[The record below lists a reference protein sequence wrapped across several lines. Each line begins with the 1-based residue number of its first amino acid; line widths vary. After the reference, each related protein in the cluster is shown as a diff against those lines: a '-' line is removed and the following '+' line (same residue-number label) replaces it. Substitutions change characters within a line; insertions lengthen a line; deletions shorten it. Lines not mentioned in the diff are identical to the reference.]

1 MSKRFSSVSSDLF
14 AWNHIVYYRYTKERV
29 DSTFFNTPRA
39 LSNLGLW
46 ATRLYPRSDMLSL
59 SVLTIQPKSTLFM
72 KNLKLCE
79 LWTVSVCFH
88 SWCKDCFFLGISFWI
103 FLTDAGGCTGQVEA
117 AGNRLLLPVWKWI
130 SQFNQVHIL
139 IFRLLS
145 QTNLFKGITDINQVL
160 CPFIKC
166 WSLSKFLFSHG
177 YTVLLS
183 MEMQLWIYYS

>member
-1 MSKRFSSVSSDLF
+1 
-14 AWNHIVYYRYTKERV
+14 
-29 DSTFFNTPRA
+29 
-39 LSNLGLW
+39 
-46 ATRLYPRSDMLSL
+46 MLSL

-72 KNLKLCE
+72 KFLKLCE

-103 FLTDAGGCTGQVEA
+103 FLTDAGGCTGQAEA

-183 MEMQLWIYYS
+183 MEMQLWLYIIVKYFWDDFFHTHTKHRKNCECCPGYYLIVNHYSSI

>member
-1 MSKRFSSVSSDLF
+1 M
-14 AWNHIVYYRYTKERV
+14 NYERSLCAFV
-29 DSTFFNTPRA
+29 LDVKIAFFRN
-39 LSNLGLW
+39 
-46 ATRLYPRSDMLSL
+46 
-59 SVLTIQPKSTLFM
+59 
-72 KNLKLCE
+72 
-79 LWTVSVCFH
+79 
-88 SWCKDCFFLGISFWI
+88 FFFWI
-103 FLTDAGGCTGQVEA
+103 FLTVAGGCTGQAEA

-166 WSLSKFLFSHG
+166 WSLTKFLFSHG

-183 MEMQLWIYYS
+183 MEMQLWLYIIVKYFWDDFFHTHTKHRKNCECCPGYYLIVNHYSSI